1 LILPSAKIATMFHV
15 RCILPNQGR
24 VEASSFDLH
33 PTNQQGEAVC
43 NLFHR
48 YLSDRPAAFRD
59 RVSFLRRDDVDLDWS
74 SAEGGVAL
82 ASLFCGGDPALISV
96 LLTGQNAAA
105 DQLMIEVFR
114 ENVLDL
120 LFEGQFTEALEVTER
135 PLLIQVL
142 LPGDPEWAPVMQ
154 ILSTALASVYFRGIL
169 RAESNGAGDS
179 QGM

>member
-1 LILPSAKIATMFHV
+1 M
-15 RCILPNQGR
+15 
-24 VEASSFDLH
+24 
-33 PTNQQGEAVC
+33 
-43 NLFHR
+43 
-48 YLSDRPAAFRD
+48 
-59 RVSFLRRDDVDLDWS
+59 
-74 SAEGGVAL
+74 

-120 LFEGQFTEALEVTER
+120 LFEGQFTEALEVAER

-169 RAESNGAGDS
+169 RGESNGACDS
-179 QGM
+179 QGI